1 MYSKKGF
8 RVSVWEKWLQHKTK
22 KWLPKTPIWNPSYET
37 IEATLNDKKTEY
49 WYYLHDLSGKIYYWK
64 TDAEH
69 EANKKNFMNKK

>member
-1 MYSKKGF
+1 MKKMITI
-8 RVSVWEKWLQHKTK
+8 QDK
-22 KWLPKTPIWNPSYET
+22 KT